1 MRTAMKRQLLQEIRE
16 DSVSFLGGEG
26 IDVHIET
33 TSTIEDVVNR
43 ILAEEDTCTY
53 AQAKAAVI
61 ADRILA
67 DLGAYPAVHDIRA
80 VIHTVLQR
88 AVLTSK
94 NHLTDVQ
101 WFIRPEEYAE
111 EKDADE
117 RVREYIRA
125 SAPNHASVDDGNIII
140 TWS

>member
-1 MRTAMKRQLLQEIRE
+1 MKRQILQEIRE
-16 DSVSFLGGEG
+16 DSVSVLEEA
-26 IDVHIET
+26 DVAEAEA
-33 TSTIEDVVNR
+33 TIEDVVNR
-43 ILAEEDTCTY
+43 ILAEEGTCTY

-88 AVLTSK
+88 ALLTSK

-101 WFIRPEEYAE
+101 WFIRPEYAE

-125 SAPNHASVDDGNIII
+125 SAPNHASVDDGNILI